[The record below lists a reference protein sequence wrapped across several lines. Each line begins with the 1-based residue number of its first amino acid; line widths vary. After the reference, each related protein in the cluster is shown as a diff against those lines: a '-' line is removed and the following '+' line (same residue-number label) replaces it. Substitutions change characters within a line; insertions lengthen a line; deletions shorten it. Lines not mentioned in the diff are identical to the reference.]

1 MPVKPLV
8 IYLEYLRLKLAKSIP
23 TTTIALLEISL
34 KTKVDVVAAVAFQAS
49 MHQFLLRYPF
59 AIHMKK
65 GT

>member
-34 KTKVDVVAAVAFQAS
+34 KTKVDVVVAVAFQAS
-49 MHQFLLRYPF
+49 MHQFLL
-59 AIHMKK
+59 
-65 GT
+65 